1 MNEKIV
7 NLSEENFD
15 TVTGQND
22 VPVLVDFWA
31 EWCAP
36 CRRQGAVLDGLV
48 DKLDSKGVVA
58 KVNVDDNPKIAAKF
72 GIMSIPTLMLFK
84 NGEILDKMVG
94 LTDEEELLSVMNEYM
109 K

>member
-31 EWCAP
+31 EWCGP
-36 CRRQGAVLDGLV
+36 CRAIAPSVDELAEEYEGKVIIGKYNVDDDADLSAEYSIRNIPTLLFFKEGKLV
-48 DKLDSKGVVA
+48 DKHVGSASKADLEA
-58 KVNVDDNPKIAAKF
+58 KIKA
-72 GIMSIPTLMLFK
+72 
-84 NGEILDKMVG
+84 
-94 LTDEEELLSVMNEYM
+94 LL
-109 K
+109 

>member
-48 DKLDSKGVVA
+48 DKLDSKCG
-58 KVNVDDNPKIAAKF
+58 
-72 GIMSIPTLMLFK
+72 
-84 NGEILDKMVG
+84 
-94 LTDEEELLSVMNEYM
+94 
-109 K
+109 